1 MMLHDIDTPE
11 DPRPLC
17 CIDGCECHWTD
28 YTLAADWLY
37 TDA

>member
-11 DPRPLC
+11 DPKPEC

-28 YTLAADWLY
+28 YALAADWVQA
-37 TDA
+37 DA